1 MDKLLSVENHD
12 RDVLGFT
19 YVYPVIS
26 RRAGGVSLGIN
37 LSPNNAC
44 NWQCVYC
51 QVPDLRVGVSPRADI
66 PLLKQELDAFLA
78 QLIHGDY
85 MQKHVP
91 EGCRTLQDIAFSG
104 NGEPSTCPNFSDAVQ
119 VVTEVMDK
127 YELTIPLRLI
137 TNGSSVHKAEVQQGL
152 KRMAAYHGEVWF
164 KVDGIGEQRTQSIN
178 GVSIKPDWQL
188 KQLQAAANVCSVQ
201 LQTCLFQVQSQDDSF
216 VQDYLTW
223 VKQALAQGIQLEGVL
238 LYGLARPSMQQG
250 GEQLVS
256 ADKFWVRSF
265 AEKIESLGLSVKV
278 S

>member
-1 MDKLLSVENHD
+1 MLSTENHD
-12 RDVLGFT
+12 RDVAGLT
-19 YVYPVIS
+19 YVYPVVS

-51 QVPDLRVGVSPRADI
+51 QVPNLKVGVSPRADI
-66 PLLKQELDAFLA
+66 PLLKQELDSFLA

-91 EGCRTLQDIAFSG
+91 EDCRTLQDIAFSG

-127 YELTIPLRLI
+127 YELAIPLRLI

-152 KRMAAYHGEVWF
+152 KRMAAYQGEVWF

-178 GVSIKPDWQL
+178 GVSIKPDWQM
-188 KQLQAAANVCSVQ
+188 KQLQAVANVCSVK
-201 LQTCLFQVQSQDDSF
+201 LQTCLLQAQSEDDKF
-216 VQDYLTW
+216 AEDYLTW
-223 VKQALAQGIQLEGVL
+223 LKQALALGVKLEGVL

-250 GEQLVS
+250 GDQLAS
-256 ADKFWVRSF
+256 ADKSWMRAF
-265 AEKIESLGLSVKV
+265 AEKIESLGLSVTV

>member
-1 MDKLLSVENHD
+1 MLSTKNHD
-12 RDVLGFT
+12 RDVAGLT
-19 YVYPVIS
+19 YVYPVVS

-51 QVPDLRVGVSPRADI
+51 QVPDLKVGVSPRADI
-66 PLLKQELDAFLA
+66 PLLKQELDSFLA
-78 QLIHGDY
+78 QLVHSDY

-91 EGCRTLQDIAFSG
+91 EDCRTLQDIAFSG

-119 VVTEVMDK
+119 VVVEVMDK
-127 YELTIPLRLI
+127 YELAIPLRLI
-137 TNGSSVHKAEVQQGL
+137 TNGSSVHKAGVQQGL
-152 KRMAAYHGEVWF
+152 KRMVAYQGEVWF

-188 KQLQAAANVCSVQ
+188 KQLQAVANVCSVK
-201 LQTCLFQVQSQDDSF
+201 LQTCLLQAQSEDDKF
-216 VQDYLTW
+216 VEGYLAW
-223 VKQALAQGIQLEGVL
+223 LKQALAQGIKLEGVM

-250 GEQLVS
+250 GDQLAS
-256 ADKFWVRSF
+256 ADKSWMWAF
-265 AEKIESLGLSVKV
+265 AEKIESLGLSVTV